1 MKYLI
6 CLPFFP
12 GYYESCLYDSDS
24 DYYSALE
31 ELDNFKDM
39 TGREDLTIDDIKLD
53 LKGYMEDASRV
64 FTDEFFMHSPSGLIE
79 SAEYVRTNSPQYYN
93 YSTDDV
99 VAEIELAPNWKQMVK
114 NWVSNNF
121 LWFEER
127 LKDDWSSRDGF
138 ISFIENELQEFLYEL
153 YEKENPKYIGIIIGY
168 MMLRDDPE
176 IKYHLVEDV
185 LDRVSM
191 SSYYSLKE
199 EK

>member
-53 LKGYMEDASRV
+53 LKGYMEDTSRV

-114 NWVSNNF
+114 NWVSDNF

-138 ISFIENELQEFLYEL
+138 ISFIENEPQEFLYEL
-153 YEKENPKYIGIIIGY
+153 YENENPKYIEIIIGY
-168 MMLRDDPE
+168 MMFRNDPE
-176 IKYHLVEDV
+176 IKCHLAEDV
-185 LDRVSM
+185 LDRVSL

-199 EK
+199 RK

>member
-24 DYYSALE
+24 DYYGALE

-53 LKGYMEDASRV
+53 LKGYMEDTSRV

-79 SAEYVRTNSPQYYN
+79 SVEYVRTNSPQYYN

-114 NWVSNNF
+114 NWVSDNF

-153 YEKENPKYIGIIIGY
+153 YENENPKYIGIIIGY
-168 MMLRDDPE
+168 MMLRNDPE
-176 IKYHLVEDV
+176 IKCHLVEDA
-185 LDRVSM
+185 LDRVSL

-199 EK
+199 RK